1 MCLVFACIAPHGA
14 EIIPELAGDKMELFA
29 ESRKSMQ
36 TLAKFINKQKPQTI
50 VVASP
55 HNLRLEATIGVVT
68 SEFAEGALGSESG
81 QVKLRR
87 RCDRQLAKTLI
98 GNAKK
103 ARLPVVGAN
112 YGTSEGSAS
121 CMPMDWGTLIP
132 LWFFCKKESEK
143 PQIVIVTPSREIPL
157 KNLTKFGE
165 IIAETADHLEKR
177 VAFVASA
184 DQGHAHS
191 AKGPYGF
198 NVASKRFDDMV
209 RKAVLENDLKP
220 LFKLPSKFIDDAKPD
235 SLWQLAMLQ
244 GLLNRVPMKP
254 RLLSYEVPTY
264 YGMLCAAYMPSKSRC
279 QSKKK

>member
-1 MCLVFACIAPHGA
+1 MENEEMGVIFACIVPHGA
-14 EIIPELAGDKMELFA
+14 ETIPELAGDKIELFA
-29 ESRKSMQ
+29 ETRGGME
-36 TLAKFINKQKPQTI
+36 TLAKLMKKQEPETI

-55 HNLRLEATIGVVT
+55 HNLRLETTIGVVT
-68 SEFAEGALGSESG
+68 SEFAEGVLESESG

-87 RCDRQLAKTLI
+87 RCDRPLAKALVD
-98 GNAKK
+98 NAKK

-132 LWFFCKKESEK
+132 LWFFCKKETDK

-157 KNLTKFGE
+157 KKLIKFGE

-177 VAFVASA
+177 IAFVASA
-184 DQGHAHS
+184 DQGHAHN

-198 NVASKRFDDMV
+198 SEASQRFDDMV
-209 RKAVLENDLKP
+209 RKAILKNDLKP

-244 GLLNRVPMKP
+244 GVLNRVQMKP
-254 RLLSYEVPTY
+254 SLLSYEVPTY
-264 YGMLCAAYMPSKSRC
+264 YGMLCAAYMPV
-279 QSKKK
+279 